1 MAATGSPAVGSLVRF
16 IVRSRTHATFLAV
29 AGMLVPPF
37 SFVTGGIIGLTTLR
51 YGLADGALVLAASM
65 AVSTLAMGLLLGT
78 YQPVV
83 IFLLFTG
90 LPIILLAQVLRQ
102 TGSQGAALAAAG
114 AVGAG
119 VLAAIHLLTADPVTW
134 WRGKLEQFVAQPIRE
149 ATSDMT
155 PEMLVQLDRA
165 MESMSLLMMS
175 LPAATIVGA
184 MLILWL
190 ARWMHASLDNPG
202 GFGKEFRALRLDR
215 RVAYVAVA
223 VALLAVLAGHFAGG
237 LFRGL
242 AVLVVIMYAI
252 QGIALVHALVRKRTA
267 SVAWLVAVY
276 VGIVLMPLA
285 AILGLGFA
293 GFSDTWFDFR
303 RRWGASV

>member
-1 MAATGSPAVGSLVRF
+1 MRF
-16 IVRSRTHATFLAV
+16 IVRSRTHAIAV
-29 AGMLVPPF
+29 AVMGMLLPPF

-51 YGLADGALVLAASM
+51 YGLADGALVLAVSM
-65 AVSTLAMGLLLGT
+65 AVSTLAMGLALGT

-83 IFLLFTG
+83 IFILFTG
-90 LPIILLAQVLRQ
+90 LPVILLAQVLRQ
-102 TGSQGAALAAAG
+102 TGSQGTALAAAG

-119 VLAAIHLLTADPVTW
+119 VLAGIHLLTADPVLW
-134 WRGKLEQFVAQPIRE
+134 WRGKLEQFVAEPIRQ
-149 ATSDMT
+149 ANSNMT
-155 PEMLVQLDRA
+155 PEMLAQLDEA

-202 GFGKEFRALRLDR
+202 GFGKEFRALRLDG

-223 VALLAVLAGHFAGG
+223 VAILAVFAGHFAAG

-242 AVLVVIMYAI
+242 AVLMVIMYAI
-252 QGIALVHALVRKRTA
+252 QGIALVHAVVRERAA

-276 VGIVLMPLA
+276 VGIVIIPLA
-285 AILGLGFA
+285 AVLGLGLA
-293 GFSDTWFDFR
+293 GFLDTWFDFR
-303 RRWGASV
+303 RRLGASV